1 MKRFLG
7 ATWLCL
13 FACLCAR
20 AQHGRDYYPT
30 FEQLR
35 GDYRQVALVAHVKV
49 RSIKLAAPG
58 PHDLYA
64 AEASVV
70 EPLKGRLRRGQTLR
84 FYMAF
89 EEGVKT
95 DRWLGDWVV
104 FLEGSSN
111 SPDGRWSWFTL
122 ENSSL
127 PYSEVIIAE
136 MRKVRRLARR
146 KVKPRYGR
154 AAARTG
160 R

>member
-1 MKRFLG
+1 M
-7 ATWLCL
+7 LCL
-13 FACLCAR
+13 CACLGAR

-35 GDYRQVALVAHVKV
+35 SDYRQVALVAHVKV
-49 RSIKLAAPG
+49 KSLKFAAPG

-64 AEASVV
+64 AESEVV
-70 EPLKGRLRRGQTLR
+70 EPLKGRLRRGQPLR

-89 EEGVKT
+89 EQGVKT
-95 DRWLGDWVV
+95 DRWLGEWIV
-104 FLEGSSN
+104 FLESSDN
-111 SPDGRWSWFTL
+111 SPDGRRSWFTL

-136 MRKVRRLARR
+136 MRKVRRLSRR
-146 KVKPRYGR
+146 KVKPKYGR